1 MLLLAFVAML
11 SACSTEVEM
20 ESAVTAPRM
29 VDISV
34 AVDTEADDDETRITI
49 NGNRTTWEVGDNMT
63 LYLVAN
69 FYTTA
74 TTTLTITSANDIS
87 EDGKHA
93 TFRGSVPE
101 GSYYGVAALYPA
113 TGDTSTTPTLN
124 REDANNVFLSS
135 PIVSYDPNPLVVTSG
150 TEIPISMNHMMHKV
164 DFRLSLANGY
174 TSSDLDA
181 ENIAIEMTGT
191 ADGAKIAFP
200 ATLLYNIRSNSVST
214 KTTTESIMTYGKGSA
229 FSTML
234 FPMQQKN
241 VVLTFGI
248 YINGEKLYEIRK
260 PDNGTI
266 SKLQMS
272 AGKSTT
278 VNLVLSED
286 NRVGNGGVI
295 DQKPI
300 TLHASSAK
308 IKANG
313 VESAKFS
320 VTEEGGQDV
329 TSQCTL
335 YITDGTKIQGTS
347 FSTTIPGTYTIYAE
361 KNGIKSND
369 VTIIAEEV
377 TTTGKKIVF
386 AEGVSTTVGW
396 YDVNKKGTGQN
407 GDINMCWAAAA
418 SNMIQWWQDRYVA
431 AGNKLP
437 STAINGPGTK
447 SYAGYGPYE
456 LALMEIYHSDWDNS
470 HGGNVEY
477 AIPWYFEGKLY
488 GGEYASN
495 TAQPKTSGG
504 YWKSIWSDIE
514 PYIYRGYKSN
524 LFPTMYP
531 EMYTYCYENYY
542 LWGAGSSLL
551 GKERLKYVS
560 TILEDV
566 FSRGMAS
573 ITVSLSSSLSSNHH
587 SVTLW
592 GYEIDTATGL
602 ITRMWITDSDDIE
615 KEPKSQLL
623 NEYNV
628 SIGDGASHIKLTGNT
643 RYSALYLVSIHPL
656 SGYQK

>member
-1 MLLLAFVAML
+1 
-11 SACSTEVEM
+11 
-20 ESAVTAPRM
+20 
-29 VDISV
+29 
-34 AVDTEADDDETRITI
+34 
-49 NGNRTTWEVGDNMT
+49 
-63 LYLVAN
+63 
-69 FYTTA
+69 
-74 TTTLTITSANDIS
+74 
-87 EDGKHA
+87 
-93 TFRGSVPE
+93 
-101 GSYYGVAALYPA
+101 
-113 TGDTSTTPTLN
+113 
-124 REDANNVFLSS
+124 
-135 PIVSYDPNPLVVTSG
+135 
-150 TEIPISMNHMMHKV
+150 
-164 DFRLSLANGY
+164 
-174 TSSDLDA
+174 
-181 ENIAIEMTGT
+181 MTGT

-200 ATLLYNIRSNSVST
+200 ATLLYNIRGNSVST

-313 VESAKFS
+313 VESAKLS

-488 GGEYASN
+488 GGEYASSGSQAYPL
-495 TAQPKTSGG
+495 TEGG
-504 YWKSIWSDIE
+504 YWKSVWSSVE
-514 PYIYRGYKSN
+514 PNLYRGYSHDI
-524 LFPTMYP
+524 FPSQYP
-531 EMYTYCYENYY
+531 KMYTYCYNNYY
-542 LWGAGSSLL
+542 RWGNGSSLQ
-551 GKERLKYVS
+551 GKERLAYFSNLVVES
-560 TILEDV
+560 FEHGIASLTIALSENI
-566 FSRGMAS
+566 AS
-573 ITVSLSSSLSSNHH
+573 LHH
-587 SVTLW
+587 SVTIW
-592 GYEIDTATGL
+592 GYEIDNATGL
-602 ITRMWITDSDDIE
+602 LTRIWITDSDDLVS
-615 KEPKSQLL
+615 EPKQPLL
-623 NEYNV
+623 NEYSV
-628 SIGDGASHIKLTGNT
+628 SIADGRSHIKLTGNT
-643 RYSALYLVSIHPL
+643 RYGNAWIVSIHPF
-656 SGYQK
+656 SGYGSAK